1 MSKSSFDLFKSF
13 AGELDPAT
21 LQKKFLLALLKLQN
35 VERGSIWIK
44 KNHCYHCIEAVGVE
58 SENIIG
64 IDIDERQ
71 QSIVGWVIENGKRT
85 VADVKSD
92 ARHYKELEE
101 NLAVKSSLI
110 LCFPLFLNK
119 RADTYST
126 YTEYE
131 SDTDVYDEEKKGN
144 ERGATVYG
152 AVQIIDTTPEKSRI
166 NLDEKYLNYLQN
178 LVDIGSVAL
187 SNAVIYSQK
196 VQETESLKVTLERL
210 RAGRTTIVG
219 QSKKFRAC
227 MELVKSYANSDFH
240 VLITGESGTGKEL
253 VAQEI
258 HRLGSRKDKPFLV
271 QNCSAIPESL
281 LESELFG
288 YKKGA
293 FSGAIRDKKG
303 LFEAAEGGTVFLDE
317 IGDMPFNIQAAILR
331 VLQNSEVKPLG
342 SNEVIHINV
351 RIISATNRDIRKM
364 VVEKKFR
371 QDLFYRLS
379 VLPVELP
386 PLRERREDI
395 PLLIR
400 YFFRIESL
408 KTGTKEKKLKTDAL
422 QKLLSWLWPGNIRE
436 LENLVRYLFVITE
449 GEPDNEYIGSDL
461 IPDHFFHPTAHED
474 FSRSVTASME
484 NYQIEQNRVVNH
496 KIGRLKQ
503 NDNIHSRCA
512 VDFGNQTWDELEE
525 NYIRFL
531 LKKHNFNVTWAAKA
545 SGLNRSTFASRMRRL
560 GIKKSDT
567 LL

>member
-1 MSKSSFDLFKSF
+1 MIKSSFDLFKSF
-13 AGELDPAT
+13 AGELDPAI

-44 KNHCYHCIEAVGVE
+44 KNKSYHCIEAAGTE
-58 SENIIG
+58 SESIIG

-71 QSIVGWVIENGKRT
+71 KSIVGWVIENGRRT
-85 VADVKSD
+85 VADTQSD
-92 ARHYKELEE
+92 ARHYKELED
-101 NLAVKSSLI
+101 NIAVKSSLI
-110 LCFPLFLNK
+110 LCFPLFLN
-119 RADTYST
+119 DTT
-126 YTEYE
+126 G
-131 SDTDVYDEEKKGN
+131 YDNKTAYDKGN
-144 ERGATVYG
+144 KTVYG
-152 AVQIIDTTPEKSRI
+152 AVQIIDTTPEKSCV

-196 VQETESLKVTLERL
+196 VQETESLKVTLQKL
-210 RAGRTTIVG
+210 RAGTTTIVG
-219 QSKKFRAC
+219 QSKKFQAC
-227 MELVKSYANSDFH
+227 INLVKSYAASDFH

-258 HRLGSRKDKPFLV
+258 HRLGSRRDKHFLV

-293 FSGAIRDKKG
+293 FSGAVKDRKG

-331 VLQNSEVKPLG
+331 VLQNNEVKPLG
-342 SNEVIHINV
+342 SNEVTHVNV
-351 RIISATNRDIRKM
+351 RIISATNRDIKQM
-364 VVEKKFR
+364 VVENRFR

-379 VLPVELP
+379 VLPIELP

-400 YFFRIESL
+400 YFFKSESL
-408 KTGTKEKKLKTDAL
+408 KTGVQEKKLKPDAM
-422 QKLLSWLWPGNIRE
+422 QKLISWSWPGNIRE
-436 LENLVRYLFVITE
+436 LENLIRYIMVVTDDGTE
-449 GEPDNEYIGSDL
+449 SEYIGADL
-461 IPDHFFHPTAHED
+461 IPDHFFQTVIHEE
-474 FSRSVTASME
+474 FSKCSTGYNV
-484 NYQIEQNRVVNH
+484 NYPIRQSQIEQNQTMNNQIRISNQIDTNSRY
-496 KIGRLKQ
+496 KI
-503 NDNIHSRCA
+503 
-512 VDFGNQTWDELEE
+512 DFGNQTWDELEE

-531 LKKHNFNVTWAAKA
+531 LKKNNWNVTWAAKA

-560 GIKKSDT
+560 GIRKSD
-567 LL
+567 LYA